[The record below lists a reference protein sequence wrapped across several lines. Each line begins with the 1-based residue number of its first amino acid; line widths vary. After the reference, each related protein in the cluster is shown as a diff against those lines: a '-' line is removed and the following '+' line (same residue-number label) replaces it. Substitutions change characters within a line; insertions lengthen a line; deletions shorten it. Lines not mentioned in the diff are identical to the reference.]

1 MMMKLSAARLLFAA
15 LSAAAISAAAPRAA
29 AQSAVTA
36 SSIHSGPYQPQF
48 ACDGRGETRWASKPY
63 SGRAEWLQ
71 IDLGRSVPVR
81 DVLVHWEAAY
91 AVEYEIQVSDDAK
104 QWTTVGRK
112 TDGTGGKELLADLN
126 GQGRYVR
133 VLCLKQGRHGL
144 FSIWE
149 VEFPDAETA
158 KAMKEAR
165 QRAEA
170 LRRASEIERR
180 KLLAGQFEK
189 LGIDE
194 IVFAVREPGADGHWY
209 ANFSYYAFDTESKC
223 YRSGGRLCK
232 LDVKTG
238 EVTVLVDDPEGSIRD
253 PVVHYDAR
261 KILFSWR
268 KAGTEHFHLY
278 EMNVDGADIRQLT
291 DGDWDDIEPC
301 YLPDGDIMFVS
312 SRCKR
317 WVQCWVTQVAVLYRC
332 GPDGGNVRQIS
343 ANCEHDNTPWV
354 LPDGRIIYQ
363 RWEYIDRSQVHYH
376 HLWSTNPDGT
386 GQMIYFGNLRPGS
399 VFIDAKPV
407 PGTRDVIAI
416 NSPGHG
422 RREHQGHV
430 ALLSQKRGPDDQASL
445 RNISDGSC
453 RDPYALSE
461 DAFLVARGKQMVLM
475 DRSGQT
481 VVVYSLP
488 PEYGD
493 AELHEP
499 RPIVPR
505 ERERLIPP
513 RIAPQQST
521 GRLILADVYV
531 GRNMTGVERGEIKKL
546 LVIEALPKPI
556 NFTGGMDPLSYGGT
570 FTLERLMGTVPVE
583 EDGSAY
589 IELPAMR
596 SFFFVAMD
604 ENDLSVKRM
613 QSFLTVQP
621 GETTSCVGCHEQRTN
636 TPLPSLNLQALLRG
650 PRRIEPIEH
659 VPDVFDFPR
668 DVQPILDGHCVR
680 CHDYDR
686 PADARGPE
694 DGPRAGGIVLTGD
707 HGPMFSHSYFTLTY
721 HRQFVDGRNDPK
733 SNLPPRSIG
742 TSASP
747 LMRKIDGSHYG
758 AKLSPQEA
766 DVIRYWIE
774 TGAPYP
780 GTYAA
785 LGNGSIGGYHQ
796 NRQIETDRQ
805 WPTTK
810 EASEA
815 IQRRCGSCHRGN
827 TVLPRSLSD
836 EIGLSFWRPNW
847 NDPRLKH
854 SRHILFNL
862 SQPEKSLILLAPLA
876 KQAGGFDVC
885 RAEGGDPE
893 APAIF
898 ADTSDPDYRKI
909 LAMCV
914 AGKERLAELRRF
926 DMPGFRPPGPYL
938 REMKRYGILSEIP
951 GENAKI
957 DPYALDR
964 EYWQSL
970 WYGPPR

>member
-1 MMMKLSAARLLFAA
+1 MKRSVCGLLFSA
-15 LSAAAISAAAPRAA
+15 LGVAVMSGAAPRAA
-29 AQSAVTA
+29 GQSAVTA
-36 SSIHSGPYQPQF
+36 SSIHSSPYQPQY
-48 ACDGRGETRWASKPY
+48 ACDGRGDTRWASKSY
-63 SGRAEWLQ
+63 AGRPEWLQ
-71 IDLGRSVPVR
+71 IDLGRRVPVR
-81 DVLVHWEAAY
+81 DVLVHWEAAH

-104 QWTTVGRK
+104 QWTTIGRK
-112 TDGTGGKELLADLN
+112 TGGAGGKELLTDMD

-133 VLCLKQGRHGL
+133 ILCLKPGQFKL

-158 KAMKEAR
+158 QAMKEAR
-165 QRAEA
+165 QAAEA
-170 LRRASEIERR
+170 LRRATEIEKR
-180 KLLAGQFEK
+180 KALAGQFQK
-189 LGIDE
+189 LGVDE
-194 IVFAVREPGADGHWY
+194 IVFAVRQPGVDGHWY
-209 ANFSYYAFDTESKC
+209 ANFAYYAFDTNLKC
-223 YRSGGRLCK
+223 YRAGGRLCK

-238 EVTVLVDDPEGSIRD
+238 EVTVLIDDPEGSVRD

-261 KILFSWR
+261 KVLFSWR

-278 EMNVDGADIRQLT
+278 EIGVDGSNIRQLT
-291 DGDWDDIEPC
+291 DGDCDDIEPC
-301 YLPDGDIMFVS
+301 YLPDGDIVFVS
-312 SRCKR
+312 SRCHR

-332 GPDGGNVRQIS
+332 GPDGKNVRQIS

-363 RWEYIDRSQVHYH
+363 RWEYVDRSQVHYH
-376 HLWSTNPDGT
+376 HLWSANPDGT
-386 GQMIYFGNLRPGS
+386 GQMIYFGNLQPGS
-399 VFIDAKPV
+399 VFIDAKPI
-407 PGTRDVIAI
+407 PGTTDVIAI

-422 RREHQGHV
+422 RREHEGHV
-430 ALLSQKRGPDDQASL
+430 AILSQKGGPDDQTAL
-445 RNISDGSC
+445 RNISAGNC
-453 RDPYALSE
+453 RDPYALSQ
-461 DAFLVARGKQMVLM
+461 DAFLAARGKEMVVM
-475 DRSGQT
+475 DPSGRT
-481 VVVYSLP
+481 LVVHSLP

-493 AELHEP
+493 AQLHEP
-499 RPIVPR
+499 RPIVKRKR
-505 ERERLIPP
+505 ERVIPP
-513 RIAPQQST
+513 RITPQRPT
-521 GRLILADVYV
+521 GRLILADAYV
-531 GRNMTGVERGEIKKL
+531 GRNMTGVERGDIKKL
-546 LVIEALPKPI
+546 LVVESLPKPI

-570 FTLERLMGTVPVE
+570 FTLERVVGTVPVE

-596 SFFFVAMD
+596 SFFFVALD
-604 ENDLSVKRM
+604 ENNMSVKRM

-636 TPLPSLNLQALLRG
+636 TPLPSMNLQALLRA
-650 PRRIEPIEH
+650 PSRIEPIEH
-659 VPDVFDFPR
+659 VPEVFDFPR
-668 DVQPILDGHCVR
+668 DVQPILDRHCVR

-686 PADARGPE
+686 PADAQGPD
-694 DGPRAGGIVLTGD
+694 DGPRAGGIILTGD

-747 LMRKIDGSHYG
+747 LMKKIDGSHYG
-758 AKLSPQEA
+758 AKLSPREA

-774 TGAPYP
+774 SGAPYP

-796 NRQIETDRQ
+796 NRQIETDYQ
-805 WPTTK
+805 WPATK
-810 EASEA
+810 AAGEA
-815 IQRRCGSCHRGN
+815 IQRRCGSCHQGK

-854 SRHILFNL
+854 SRHIMFNL
-862 SQPEKSLILLAPLA
+862 SRPEKSLILLAPLS
-876 KQAGGFDVC
+876 KRAGGFDVC
-885 RAEGGDPE
+885 RAEANDPR

-898 ADTSDPDYRKI
+898 VDTNDPDYRKI

-914 AGKERLAELRRF
+914 AGKERLDQIQRF
-926 DMPGFRPPGPYL
+926 DMPHFRPPAQYL

-951 GENAKI
+951 AEDEKV

-964 EYWQSL
+964 QYWQSL